1 MQGFDFTA
9 GPPDVT
15 GLPGKE
21 RLEVLR
27 AYRHFKER
35 TVEYDFS
42 AGPPDVSHLEGAER
56 LSVLRQYRHH
66 LQSKDG
72 AFGVGPGGI
81 EQTWSVAPAGAIAT
95 RKDDAPTPR
104 PPTAPQL
111 GVPAPWLPAPD
122 ADGMPPPPPPD
133 PSLHLPLER
142 LAFGEPTSAAS
153 PPAGMKS
160 GGYNSVYNYFER
172 PLTARAERTDVPP
185 PEGCEAEPPSPRA
198 QVLRDDAMRAEA
210 AEGAAGVATCR
221 GMAGKSAWLGHW
233 LDQESPR
240 NCRRLAPKENGVTE
254 RRIFAPESAP
264 DETLALTT
272 KQLKEQQLLER
283 QRQQEQGYQVCVCVC
298 VCKPTRVESLAIT
311 RRA

>member
-1 MQGFDFTA
+1 
-9 GPPDVT
+9 
-15 GLPGKE
+15 
-21 RLEVLR
+21 
-27 AYRHFKER
+27 
-35 TVEYDFS
+35 
-42 AGPPDVSHLEGAER
+42 
-56 LSVLRQYRHH
+56 
-66 LQSKDG
+66 
-72 AFGVGPGGI
+72 
-81 EQTWSVAPAGAIAT
+81 
-95 RKDDAPTPR
+95 
-104 PPTAPQL
+104 
-111 GVPAPWLPAPD
+111 
-122 ADGMPPPPPPD
+122 
-133 PSLHLPLER
+133 
-142 LAFGEPTSAAS
+142 
-153 PPAGMKS
+153 MKS

-298 VCKPTRVESLAIT
+298 VQADASGESRHYTQGMNLDAQACAHTGRVDGGHTHVGTLTPDISAHASTHAHVHRRRSSPKLSKGPSPASPRTSSPHTMEAGRYRMVRAKAT
-311 RRA
+311 RRPWLVRWPFPSHSKRPTLSA